1 MFSIDVDPFKL
12 YKLRKKA
19 NLLQSDVAALL
30 GKSLLT
36 YTKYEQGKTKIP
48 KKDLE
53 ILSKEYQCELIDF
66 YTPELKALIR
76 GAQSEVLELMIKGFA
91 ENSREIRQWLKTL
104 YEITEVSTDEEMDI
118 DSRLDE
124 MIP

>member
-1 MFSIDVDPFKL
+1 M
-12 YKLRKKA
+12 R
-19 NLLQSDVAALL
+19 
-30 GKSLLT
+30 
-36 YTKYEQGKTKIP
+36 
-48 KKDLE
+48 
-53 ILSKEYQCELIDF
+53 LIDF

-104 YEITEVSTDEEMDI
+104 HEITEVSTDEEMDI
-118 DSRLDE
+118 DSRLDG

>member
-53 ILSKEYQCELIDF
+53 TWRHLIKMAYF
-66 YTPELKALIR
+66 QKNI
-76 GAQSEVLELMIKGFA
+76 
-91 ENSREIRQWLKTL
+91 N
-104 YEITEVSTDEEMDI
+104 VS
-118 DSRLDE
+118 
-124 MIP
+124 